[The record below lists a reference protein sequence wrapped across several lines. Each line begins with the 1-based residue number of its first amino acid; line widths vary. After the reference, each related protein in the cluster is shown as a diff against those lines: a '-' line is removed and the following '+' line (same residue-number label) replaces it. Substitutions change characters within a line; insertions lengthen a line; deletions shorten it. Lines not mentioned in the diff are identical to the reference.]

1 MPAPSSRV
9 APAGSSS
16 SPAPL
21 AVIQEREEQVMPREF
36 CPRCGVV
43 RNMEVTASRR
53 KVVGK
58 DGTVREVVRRALHC
72 ETCRSFVRSEEAAP
86 EADADKR

>member
-1 MPAPSSRV
+1 
-9 APAGSSS
+9 
-16 SPAPL
+16 
-21 AVIQEREEQVMPREF
+21 MPREF

-53 KVVGK
+53 KLVGK

-72 ETCRSFVRSEEAAP
+72 ETCRSFVRSEEAAA
-86 EADADKR
+86 EADGKTR

>member
-1 MPAPSSRV
+1 
-9 APAGSSS
+9 
-16 SPAPL
+16 L

-53 KVVGK
+53 KVVG
-58 DGTVREVVRRALHC
+58 
-72 ETCRSFVRSEEAAP
+72 
-86 EADADKR
+86 